1 MPIDQD
7 KRRGALWGQ
16 AIGDA
21 LGVPAEFKNQTLL
34 LMMYGEEGITSYRD
48 TNRGASQW
56 GAGEWSDDTAQALSI
71 MDAYLEH
78 GDVDPL
84 GCARHFLKWAQ
95 EDGRGMGNHTWNVLK
110 STYFLVEP
118 FEVSREVWERSGRK
132 IAPNGGVM
140 RTAGVAVLRPQ
151 DQAWT
156 LQAAK
161 TACKVT
167 HWDPRCV
174 ASSVAIAEVIRTL
187 TTFQGSAVRTRE
199 EAALR
204 NSIALASKAAPEA
217 AEELVQYAHMS
228 LEDLKL
234 DEGMDGP
241 KYVRPPIG
249 YTWKCMGAGFYA
261 LRNAHRGFH
270 EVLNEVFMAG
280 GDVDTNGAVAG
291 AVLGAYWGWSNI
303 PEWMKEGLV
312 GGDLIDEKL
321 SRLP

>member
-21 LGVPAEFKNQTLL
+21 LGVPAEFKDRTLL

-48 TNRGASQW
+48 ANRGASQW

-71 MDAYLEH
+71 MDSYLEH
-78 GDVDPL
+78 GDVDPI
-84 GCARHFLKWAQ
+84 GCAHHFLKWAQ

-118 FEVSREVWERSGRK
+118 FAVSKEVWERSGRK

-156 LQAAK
+156 ARAAA

-174 ASSVAIAEVIRTL
+174 ASSVAIAE
-187 TTFQGSAVRTRE
+187 AVRRLITAGDLLGSSRE
-199 EAALR
+199 SAFHHA
-204 NSIALASKAAPEA
+204 IAQATAAAPEA
-217 AEELVQYAHMS
+217 AEELVRYARMS

-234 DEGMDGP
+234 DEGMDDP
-241 KYVRPPIG
+241 KRKRVPIG

-261 LRNAHRGFH
+261 LRNAHRGFS
-270 EVLNEVFMAG
+270 EVLNEVLMAG

-303 PEWMKEGLV
+303 PQWMRDGLV
-312 GGDLIDEKL
+312 GGATLDEKL